1 MLSAPLVAEGQQAG
15 KLYRIGY
22 LGVSPPSAATAF
34 MWEAFLQ
41 GLRDHGYVE
50 GQNLVIERR
59 WSEGK
64 AERFPDLVAELVRL
78 NVDLIVA
85 PTTPAARAAKQV
97 TGTTPIVTVL
107 AGDPVAVGLVSS
119 LARPGGNVTGLTGQA
134 TDWSTKPLQLLTEA
148 IPGATRV
155 GILWNP
161 TNPAHIPGF
170 KQVER
175 AAAALRVQ
183 IQSLEVRTAGDL
195 DGAFSTVT
203 RDRPDALAVFDDPIT
218 FVNRQRIVDFAA
230 RTRLPAAYA
239 FRWYVDVGGLMA
251 FSPNLADL
259 FRRSG
264 TYIDKILRGAR
275 PADLPVEQPTKFEFV
290 INLKTAKALGLT
302 IPQSVLLRADQV
314 IE

>member
-1 MLSAPLVAEGQQAG
+1 
-15 KLYRIGY
+15 
-22 LGVSPPSAATAF
+22 
-34 MWEAFLQ
+34 
-41 GLRDHGYVE
+41 
-50 GQNLVIERR
+50 
-59 WSEGK
+59 
-64 AERFPDLVAELVRL
+64 
-78 NVDLIVA
+78 VA